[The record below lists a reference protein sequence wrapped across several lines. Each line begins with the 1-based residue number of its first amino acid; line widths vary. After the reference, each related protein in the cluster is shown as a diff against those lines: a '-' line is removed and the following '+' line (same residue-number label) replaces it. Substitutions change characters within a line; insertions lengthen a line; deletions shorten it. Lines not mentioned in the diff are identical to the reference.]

1 MLIIAICTVLAVV
14 LAFLFLQRKVKDSPI
29 SEPVIDKPRRGGIGQ
44 RMRSGIF
51 VTTKHEI
58 DLISKA
64 IDGCFIFS
72 GIGIKDKEDLI
83 NAFEKDVVEEG
94 QMIITQGDKAKYFY
108 VIQSGR
114 VDFYVNEQLVGH
126 GSDGESFGDLALLD
140 DTAKRNASCISHG
153 EGGCILWR
161 LHKDARLQVMS
172 RNATESNEVA
182 VEMLRNVPP
191 FKNLSDLVLNRI
203 ASKMKET
210 KIPKDAVIFKNG
222 DLDSEAFL
230 LKSGSV
236 RIEDIQVKGENIA
249 TVTINPGMYFGERA
263 LLENEPRAGTA
274 VANSDCTLLG
284 ISREVF
290 ESHLG
295 SIPDI
300 KRKANF
306 ARLLKSIP
314 CFTHSDISNLEYE
327 ILISRTKVIT
337 VQSDTVLYSGNNKNV
352 YLIEEGE
359 VTVSRDSSEKEKRSI
374 QTHFGENSFLEEKSL
389 ITETVTANKKTVLG
403 VLSLDIIEIVIRNT
417 RRLKIAG
424 CVPEKSEPV
433 VAIDE
438 LFRHKV
444 LGMGAFGKVWLVSPM
459 KGEKIIKN
467 QVYAL
472 KVQQKRCLLDNKMSA
487 GVIREAAIMKSLD
500 HPFLAK
506 ILNVHHN
513 EGAVYFLLN
522 FIQGGELYDQI
533 QEDGVGKPLPSENAR
548 FYAACMCLALNHMHL
563 RNVLYRDLKPENIMI
578 GSDGYPILIDFGFS
592 RKISDGGL
600 AFTICGSPYY
610 IAPEVILGKGHNQS
624 FDHWAWA
631 ILIHELL
638 IGDVPFSDR
647 VKTTPIK
654 VYKAIVKGK
663 IKLSPRLGD
672 EVKDMLKQIL
682 VHDPYSRL
690 GSLAGGCMDIKNH
703 SWFKGLDFDEVD
715 KKQVVVP
722 WRPHINKE
730 NPLDSA
736 HFGDHSHSELEPDYE
751 HSDVLTDDEQMLFS
765 GLNDLTSNPE
775 EEKGNG

>member
-14 LAFLFLQRKVKDSPI
+14 LAFLFLQRKVKNSPI
-29 SEPVIDKPRRGGIGQ
+29 SEPVINKPRGGGIGK

-51 VTTKHEI
+51 ATTKHEI

-83 NAFEKDVVEEG
+83 NAFEKDIVEEG
-94 QMIITQGDKAKYFY
+94 RMIITQGDTAKYFY
-108 VIQSGR
+108 IIQSGI
-114 VDFYVNEQLVGH
+114 VNFYVNEQQVGNR
-126 GSDGESFGDLALLD
+126 SDGESFGDLALLD
-140 DTAKRNASCISHG
+140 DSKRNASCISHG

-161 LHKDARLQVMS
+161 LHKDDRLQIMS
-172 RNATESNEVA
+172 RNTTKSNEVT
-182 VEMLRNVPP
+182 VEMLKNVPP
-191 FKNLSDLVLNRI
+191 LRNLSDSVLNRV

-210 KIPKDAVIFKNG
+210 KIPKDAVIFKKG
-222 DLDSEAFL
+222 DIGRESFI

-236 RIEDIQVKGENIA
+236 RIEDIQAKGQNFA
-249 TVTINPGMYFGERA
+249 TVTINPGWYFGERA
-263 LLENEPRAGTA
+263 MLENEPRAGTA
-274 VANSDCTLLG
+274 VANSECTLLC

-290 ESHLG
+290 ENNVG
-295 SIPDI
+295 SIKDI
-300 KRKANF
+300 RRKANF

-314 CFTHSDISNLEYE
+314 CFTYSDISNTEYT

-337 VQSDTVLYSGNNKNV
+337 VQSDTILYSGSNKNI

-359 VTVSRDSSEKEKRSI
+359 VTVSRDGSEKEKRSI
-374 QTHFGENSFLEEKSL
+374 QTHFGENSFLEEESL

-403 VLSLDIIEIVIRNT
+403 VLSLDSIEIVIRNT
-417 RRLKIAG
+417 RRLKKAG
-424 CVPEKSEPV
+424 SVPEEFEPLL
-433 VAIDE
+433 AIDE

-472 KVQQKRCLLDNKMSA
+472 KIQQKRCLLDNKMSA

-500 HPFLAK
+500 HPFLGN

-513 EGAVYFLLN
+513 KGAVYFLMN
-522 FIQGGELYDQI
+522 FIQGGELYDLI

-548 FYAACMCLALNHMHL
+548 FYAACVLLALDHMHL
-563 RNVLYRDLKPENIMI
+563 RNHLYRDLKPENIMI
-578 GSDGYPILIDFGFS
+578 GSDGYPVLIDFGFS

-663 IKLSPRLGD
+663 IKLSPLLGN
-672 EVKDMLKQIL
+672 EVKDMLKQIV

-690 GSLAGGCMDIKNH
+690 GSLAGGCIDIKNH
-703 SWFKGLDFDEVD
+703 SWFEGLDFDAVG

-736 HFGDHSHSELEPDYE
+736 HFGDHSHTELEPDY
-751 HSDVLTDDEQMLFS
+751 DDLDFLTDKEQMLFS